1 MKITVIKNGTI
12 NAKPAS
18 WCSSVV
24 DDGQLSK
31 R

>member
-1 MKITVIKNGTI
+1 MKITIINKATI
-12 NAKPAS
+12 NAKPQS
-18 WCSSVV
+18 WCSSLV